1 MTYSYGT
8 RDSLVRGRGHAA
20 SRVRAGVVALL
31 LLSMLLTGCS
41 GGSGDD
47 APEPGEQTSGIVP
60 GSAGAPA
67 VSWAGDGRYAVVQ
80 FYKESRYPSVM
91 VWDSQS
97 EETRVLDGYR
107 VLFAETAAPVVWL
120 EPVTA
125 REVDQSTWFD
135 GLSDSLDHVP
145 ARLMAWRLDDGS
157 EPSARVPSKW
167 RPIPGPGGY
176 VAYPE
181 ISVLK
186 GAGPSALWFNNAA
199 SSGEGVKVAIP
210 ESTVSFSPVGWSP
223 SGKYFAIE
231 ELSRE
236 EDVVFP
242 GYTETSPAPV
252 RLLVVFDVITGK
264 VSTTA
269 ELPATAVVGPGA
281 VWDAAQDRLYWPVEP
296 DPVAEGA
303 GPVVIRTMTATGA
316 AADAFE
322 ELGWERTGDLS
333 LVYDAGV
340 AGVGSQGALLALEGG
355 LFAASASGLERVG
368 DLAAVQA
375 AATPAGLIARVRYA
389 TDEDAKTGW
398 LELVITDGQGDR
410 VVWKSPAENLSE

>member
-1 MTYSYGT
+1 MTYMTGT
-8 RDSLVRGRGHAA
+8 REPGSLGRGPAA
-20 SRVRAGVVALL
+20 RSVLAGLATLL
-31 LLSMLLTGCS
+31 LTCMILTGCS
-41 GGSGDD
+41 GGSGDN
-47 APEPGEQTSGIVP
+47 APEPGAQTSGIVP
-60 GSAGAPA
+60 GSAGSPA
-67 VSWAGDGRYAVVQ
+67 VSWAGEGRYAVVQ
-80 FYKESRYPSVM
+80 FYKEFRYPSVM

-125 REVDQSTWFD
+125 REVDQSTWLD
-135 GLSDSLDHVP
+135 GLSDSLDHTP

-167 RPIPGPGGY
+167 RPIAGPGGY

-181 ISVLK
+181 ISVLR

-199 SSGEGVKVAIP
+199 SSGEGVKAAIP

-223 SGKYFAIE
+223 SGKYFAVE

-236 EDVVFP
+236 EDVVLP
-242 GYTETSPAPV
+242 GYTEASPAPV

-269 ELPATAVVGPGA
+269 ELPDTAVVGPGA
-281 VWDAAQDRLYWPVEP
+281 VWDVAQDRLYWPVEP
-296 DPVAEGA
+296 DPVTEGA

-316 AADAFE
+316 AADAFD
-322 ELGWERTGDLS
+322 ELGWERAGDLS

-340 AGVGSQGALLALEGG
+340 VGVGSQGALLALEGG
-355 LFAASASGLERVG
+355 LYAASTNGLVRIG

-375 AATPAGLIARVRYA
+375 AASPAGLVARVRHA
-389 TDEDAKTGW
+389 TDADAQTGW
-398 LELVITDGQGDR
+398 LELVITDEQDDR
-410 VVWKSPAENLSE
+410 VVWKSPAEKRSE